1 MGKSTI
7 SMAIFNCYVKLPEV
21 TCALVV
27 SNSPESGWFQ
37 FWRLLKMFPATMI
50 PNDQP
55 LKKPLKPTERSAKNS
70 SEIIKNPLKYLPRWF
85 SLEKMSALPE
95 FWNNLELRQ
104 RPNEVLALEGLLCIY
119 CVYVCVYVYIYN
131 MFFPGQKVI
140 GIVYSCTI
148 STAAQDWFGCVWP
161 QTTDPNVTLS
171 HPHRPKMDVAGSA
184 FSFEFREN
192 FFGSC

>member
-37 FWRLLKMFPATMI
+37 FDAYWKCFLRQWSPMTNLWKNPWSPPSGVQKTVLKSSKIHWSICHDDSLLKKC
-50 PNDQP
+50 QP
-55 LKKPLKPTERSAKNS
+55 SPS
-70 SEIIKNPLKYLPRWF
+70 SETILNWDNVPMRF
-85 SLEKMSALPE
+85 SLWKGSYAS
-95 FWNNLELRQ
+95 
-104 RPNEVLALEGLLCIY
+104 I
-119 CVYVCVYVYIYN
+119 VYMYVYMYIYN